1 MFKLFKKEIQESK
14 LENENKLLIDSLSDK
29 NLLIE
34 ELKTYVGELKI
45 ENDAL
50 KESFLNLEKETQE
63 VRNKLENIKI
73 SLTEILTN

>member
-14 LENENKLLIDSLSDK
+14 LENENKLLKDSLSDK

-50 KESFLNLEKETQE
+50 KEAFLNLEKETQE

>member
-50 KESFLNLEKETQE
+50 KEAFLNLEKETQE

>member
-1 MFKLFKKEIQESK
+1 MFKLFKKEIQEYK
-14 LENENKLLIDSLSDK
+14 LENENKLLKDSLSDK

-50 KESFLNLEKETQE
+50 KEAFLNLEKETQE